1 MYNPTLHLLSEP
13 AIISA
18 SANKFGG
25 GGGLGKKIPKFQFLD
40 GALNIVMDVLL
51 VNYLI
56 VIYTTVPKAST
67 RDLNFCQSHLSNH
80 QEVIS
85 SRSYSANTS
94 MTGKT

>member
-25 GGGLGKKIPKFQFLD
+25 GRFRKENPQISVLD
-40 GALNIVMDVLL
+40 GALNIVMDVSL

-85 SRSYSANTS
+85 SRSYSANMS